1 MVLRFCEYDSLN
13 VMWQVVWL
21 FCEDSVVDQL
31 IHSDLLNGCFLSPQ
45 SSLQGFKITAVR
57 NIRQI

>member
-31 IHSDLLNGCFLSPQ
+31 IHSDLLNGCFLYPP
-45 SSLQGFKITAVR
+45 V
-57 NIRQI
+57 